1 MKIRHLTISVLYLQ
15 CYLRHL
21 TSKPSE
27 NEDFGTF
34 GDLDRELVLEQ
45 VRGSGPEPA
54 LLAPADLTATSGLV
68 DDPSLLLPPQTPATP
83 ASTQKQKP
91 GRKRKAHE
99 LDDTNQVSER

>member
-1 MKIRHLTISVLYLQ
+1 MQ

-27 NEDFGTF
+27 NEDFGTI

-45 VRGSGPEPA
+45 VRGGPEGTMIG
-54 LLAPADLTATSGLV
+54 APDLSGV
-68 DDPSLLLPPQTPATP
+68 NIMPVEDPSMLLPPQTPATP
-83 ASTQKQKP
+83 GLQKQRP

-99 LDDTNQVSER
+99 LDDPNQVRLKN